1 MSQSSY
7 FKSRPD
13 LLTLG
18 GVGAGN
24 QKSWK
29 TLRVEKS
36 GWNLVDRIRECRIY
50 VIDVFVLH
58 PISLGDLGGG
68 VQCFG
73 EYGSSG
79 RAMTMEMG
87 RRVRKLHKLT

>member
-18 GVGAGN
+18 GAGGGN

-29 TLRVEKS
+29 NAYK
-36 GWNLVDRIRECRIY
+36 CRRY
-50 VIDVFVLH
+50 VTDVTGLD
-58 PISLGDLGGG
+58 PLSLGELDGG
-68 VQCFG
+68 VQ
-73 EYGSSG
+73 
-79 RAMTMEMG
+79 
-87 RRVRKLHKLT
+87 